1 MTSAMRLS
9 ICLTVFALFTL
20 TGISAQE
27 VSTDSIPVNTA
38 EMDTTHSPKRA
49 ALLSTILPGAGQV
62 YNHIAKPKG
71 KKNAFWKVPIIYAG
85 LGATAYFALENH
97 KMQRQFKDEY
107 TYRVQN
113 NGLTNLEGYEQYDN
127 QGILTLFNNARRS
140 RDLML
145 FAFIAVYG
153 LNVLD
158 AHVEAH
164 FVNFDVSKDLSLQF
178 RPVMH
183 DFSTPGFSLSLNFR

>member
-1 MTSAMRLS
+1 MRLS
-9 ICLTVFALFTL
+9 IGLFIL
-20 TGISAQE
+20 SIISFSFVTAQN
-27 VSTDSIPVNTA
+27 VNNDSLVQSTT

-49 ALLSTILPGAGQV
+49 ALLSALLPGAGQV
-62 YNHIAKPKG
+62 YNHLAKPKG

-97 KMQRQFKDEY
+97 RMQRLFKDEY
-107 TYRVQN
+107 TFRVQN
-113 NGLTNLEGYEQYDN
+113 SGTNLTGYEQYDA
-127 QGILTLFNNARRS
+127 QGILTLYENSLRS

-145 FAFIAVYG
+145 FAFLAVYG

-164 FVNFDVSKDLSLQF
+164 FVNFDVSKDLSLQLS
-178 RPVMH
+178 PIMH
-183 DFSTPGFSLSLNFR
+183 DFSTPGISLSLNFR

>member
-1 MTSAMRLS
+1 MRSSIVLLLLSLLLLTS
-9 ICLTVFALFTL
+9 VN
-20 TGISAQE
+20 AQQNE
-27 VSTDSIPVNTA
+27 IVIDEPKE
-38 EMDTTHSPKRA
+38 EMDTTHSPQKA
-49 ALLSTILPGAGQV
+49 ALFSALLPGAGQV
-62 YNHIAKPKG
+62 YNHLAKPKG

-85 LGATAYFALENH
+85 LGATAYFALKNH
-97 KMQRQFKDEY
+97 RLQRMFKEEY

-113 NGLTNLEGYEQYDN
+113 NATNLVGYEEYDD
-127 QGILTLFNNARRS
+127 QGILTLYDQSQRS
-140 RDLML
+140 RDLMI

-164 FVNFDVSKDLSLQF
+164 FVNFDVSKDLTLRF

-183 DFSTPGFSLSLNFR
+183 DFSTPGLSLSLNFR

>member
-1 MTSAMRLS
+1 MRLS
-9 ICLTVFALFTL
+9 ICLLVLTIFTFS
-20 TGISAQE
+20 GITAQE
-27 VSTDSIPVNTA
+27 MVNDSTHVSSTDSKI
-38 EMDTTHSPKRA
+38 DTTHSPRRA
-49 ALLSTILPGAGQV
+49 ALLSALLPGAGQV

-85 LGATAYFALENH
+85 LGATAYFAIGNH
-97 KMQRQFKDEY
+97 QLQNQLKEEY
-107 TYRVQN
+107 TYRIE
-113 NGLTNLEGYEQYDN
+113 NGNTNLEEYEQFDN
-127 QGILTLFNNARRS
+127 QGILTLYEGARRS
-140 RDLML
+140 RDLMI

-164 FVNFDVSKDLSLQF
+164 FINFDVSKDLSLQF

-183 DFSTPGFSLSLNFR
+183 DFSTPGLSLSLNFR